1 MKRLLRIAEKKER
14 LIIGLMSGTSHD
26 GVDAALVC
34 IKGNGIKTGVNLL
47 YHLHYP
53 YPPEIKRRI
62 EQAFEGFTAGICML
76 NFELGELF
84 ARAALECISKSK
96 VSKNDLDIIAS
107 HGQTIYHIPPQ
118 GDMMG
123 STLQIGEADIIA
135 ERTGIVTVS
144 DFRKRDM
151 AAGGHGAPLVPYAD
165 FLLFREK
172 GKAKAVQNIGG
183 IANVTVVTEKAKD
196 IIAFDTGP
204 GNSLIDEAVR
214 ILSCGEKD
222 FDADGRWA
230 ERGNLNH
237 DLLDKLMTH
246 SYFKL
251 TPPKSTGV
259 ETFGKNLVKELIAD
273 NPNIA
278 SEDMLATLTC
288 FTAKSIHRAYQ
299 DFILPRY
306 SINHI
311 ILSGGG
317 SRNSHLF
324 SLLRGFFKDMPIIT
338 IDEFGIPSNAK
349 EAVCFAILGNETIMG
364 ISSNLPSATG
374 AKRSV
379 VLGKISL

>member
-1 MKRLLRIAEKKER
+1 MKRLLKIAEKKKR

-26 GVDAALVC
+26 GVDAALIC
-34 IKGNGIKTGVNLL
+34 IEGNGIKTGVNLL

-53 YPPEIKRRI
+53 YPAEIKRRI
-62 EQAFEGFTAGICML
+62 EQAFDGFTAGICML

-84 ARAALECISKSK
+84 AGAALECIRKSE
-96 VSKNDLDIIAS
+96 VSKDDLDLIAS

-118 GDMMG
+118 GDMIG

-172 GKAKAVQNIGG
+172 GKTKAVQNIGG
-183 IANVTVVTEKAKD
+183 IANVTIVTEKAKD

-204 GNSLIDEAVR
+204 GNALIDETVR

-222 FDADGRWA
+222 FDVDGGWA
-230 ERGNLNH
+230 ERGNVNH
-237 DLLDKLMTH
+237 ALLHKLMSH
-246 SYFKL
+246 SYLKL
-251 TPPKSTGV
+251 APPKSTGV
-259 ETFGKNLVKELIAD
+259 ETFGKSMVKELIAD

-299 DFILPRY
+299 DFIFPKY
-306 SINHI
+306 SIDQV

-317 SRNSHLF
+317 TLNRYLF
-324 SLLRGFFKDMPIIT
+324 SLLRGFFNDIPIIP
-338 IDEFGIPSNAK
+338 IDELGIPSSAK
-349 EAVCFAILGNETIMG
+349 EAISFAIIANETIMG
-364 ISSNLPSATG
+364 RSGNITSATG

-379 VLGKISL
+379 VLGKVSL

>member
-1 MKRLLRIAEKKER
+1 MKRLLKIAEKKER

-26 GVDAALVC
+26 GLDAALVC
-34 IKGNGIKTGVNLL
+34 IKGNGIKTKVNLL
-47 YHLHYP
+47 YHHHYP
-53 YPPEIKRRI
+53 YPIETKRRI
-62 EQAFEGFTAGICML
+62 EQAFDGLTVGICML

-84 ARAALECISKSK
+84 ARAALECITKSK
-96 VSKNDLDIIAS
+96 VSKDDLDLIAS

-118 GDMMG
+118 GDMIG

-172 GKAKAVQNIGG
+172 GKTKAVQNIGG

-204 GNSLIDEAVR
+204 GNALIDETVR

-222 FDADGRWA
+222 FDVDGRWA
-230 ERGNLNH
+230 ERGNVNH
-237 DLLDKLMTH
+237 AVLEKLMAH
-246 SYFKL
+246 SYLQL
-251 TPPKSTGV
+251 TPPKSTGI
-259 ETFGKNLVKELIAD
+259 ETFGKSMVKELIAD
-273 NPNIA
+273 NPNMA
-278 SEDMLATLTC
+278 AEDLLATLTC
-288 FTAKSIHRAYQ
+288 FTARSIHRAYQ
-299 DFILPRY
+299 DFILSSYP
-306 SINHI
+306 IDQV

-317 SRNSHLF
+317 SQNKYLF
-324 SLLRGFFKDMPIIT
+324 SLLRGFFKEIPIIT
-338 IDEFGIPSNAK
+338 TDELGIPSSAK
-349 EAVCFAILGNETIMG
+349 EAVSFAILANETIMG
-364 ISSNLPSATG
+364 MSGNIPSATG

>member
-1 MKRLLRIAEKKER
+1 MKRLLRIAGKKER

-26 GVDAALVC
+26 GVDAALVS
-34 IKGNGIKTGVNLL
+34 IKGNGIKTRVSLL
-47 YHLHYP
+47 YHLHCP
-53 YPPEIKRRI
+53 YPIEVKRKI
-62 EQAFEGFTAGICML
+62 EQAFEGVTANICKL

-84 ARAALECISKSK
+84 ARAALECISKSR
-96 VSKNDLDIIAS
+96 VSKNDLDLIAS
-107 HGQTIYHIPPQ
+107 HGQTVYHIPPQ
-118 GDMMG
+118 GDMIG

-172 GKAKAVQNIGG
+172 GKVKAVQNIGG

-237 DLLDKLMTH
+237 DLLDKLMSH
-246 SYFKL
+246 SYL
-251 TPPKSTGV
+251 ELAPPKSTGI
-259 ETFGKNLVKELIAD
+259 ETFGKSLVKELIAD

-306 SINHI
+306 SIDQV

-324 SLLRGFFKDMPIIT
+324 SLLRGLFNDIPIIPV
-338 IDEFGIPSNAK
+338 DELGIPSNAK
-349 EAVCFAILGNETIMG
+349 EAVSFAILANETVMG
-364 ISSNLPSATG
+364 MPGNLPSATG
-374 AKRSV
+374 AERPV